1 MCAKLRCVVLLWT
14 LLWGLGALA
23 AEPAPPLQSIYLYLS
38 PNTAQYIKTQETTYE
53 NTLGRW
59 RKYLKRYGKR
69 YRDISREDLIA
80 GVEPGVLILAS
91 AQVLD
96 DDEKRAIKAFSDRG
110 GSIWGT
116 WAVASRDLNGRFI
129 GYDYLEQLFQL
140 KVLGKYKVDTEWFLM
155 PFGDGPLTWP
165 LPAGRRMSVGDIT
178 DEMLIRV
185 QSENLAAVFMD
196 WMRTKEQAGPGG
208 AIAFHES
215 ATGRFVYYAFPEKVW
230 NYHKQADWNAILDST
245 MAWLRRE
252 PRVFKGAWPDGRQ
265 AAHLMEMD
273 TEDKFF
279 SAPGFAKDLES
290 IGAKGTFYCL
300 TSMAIRYPDI
310 VRDLLARGHEVAYH
324 ADVHFGFKNLDPIEQ
339 EMRIQNM
346 MGQMKTILGDST
358 AQATGFRAPT
368 ESYDATTEA
377 ILRRNGILHHAADP
391 SATQDRLPFFSNA
404 EPGLTTDT
412 ALVVLPRTQFD
423 DVNFMRMLYGPAR
436 VEESLAYDLD
446 LAVRSGAFSLLS
458 VHTQNYVDGGLMALT
473 MGNYMRRV
481 AEYKD
486 RLWVARGDQIAAWWR
501 AREPV
506 KLRAEEA
513 GSTVRFSMTSP
524 KPFFPAGLTVV
535 VTNPKKG
542 ILPVVKMSDGKAAK
556 VQVRAMDPFRSAIIF
571 DGQSPSAEYL
581 VQYPH

>member
-1 MCAKLRCVVLLWT
+1 M
-14 LLWGLGALA
+14 GAFA
-23 AEPAPPLQSIYLYLS
+23 TDRSGPLQLIYLYNS
-38 PNTAQYIKTQETTYE
+38 PHTAQLIKSQESSYE

-59 RKYLKRYGKR
+59 RKYLKRYGKAS
-69 YRDISREDLIA
+69 RDLSRDDLVA

-96 DDEKRAIKAFSDRG
+96 EQEKRAIQSFADRG

-116 WAVASRDLNGRFI
+116 WAIGSRDPSGRFL
-129 GYDYLEQLFQL
+129 GYEYLEHLFQL
-140 KVLGKYKVDTEWFLM
+140 RVLGKYKVDTEWFLM

-165 LPAGRRMSVGDIT
+165 VPAGRRMSVGDIS

-185 QSENLAAVFMD
+185 QSDNLAAVFMD

-215 ATGRFVYYAFPEKVW
+215 STARFVYYAFPERVW

-245 MAWLRRE
+245 IAWLRRE
-252 PRVFKGAWPDGRQ
+252 PRLFKGAWPDGRA

-279 SAPGFAKDLES
+279 SAPNFAKDLES
-290 IGAKGTFYCL
+290 IGVKGTFYCL
-300 TSMAIRYPDI
+300 TSMAVRYPDI
-310 VRDLLARGHEVAYH
+310 VRDLRARGHEIAYH
-324 ADVHFGFKNLDPIEQ
+324 ADVHFGFKDLDPAEQ
-339 EMRIQNM
+339 EMRVLNM
-346 MGQMKTILGDST
+346 KAQMKTILGDAT
-358 AQATGFRAPT
+358 GEATGFRAPT
-368 ESYDATTEA
+368 ESYDAVTER

-391 SATQDRLPFFSNA
+391 SATQDRLPFFSSA
-404 EPGLTTDT
+404 EPGLGPSA

-458 VHTQNYVDGGLMALT
+458 VHTQNYVDGGLMAGT
-473 MGNYMRRV
+473 MGNYMKRV

-501 AREPV
+501 TREPV
-506 KLRAEEA
+506 KIQQRTGDGFIAFSA
-513 GSTVRFSMTSP
+513 DGTSGSIPSGLSVIVTHPRKGISP
-524 KPFFPAGLTVV
+524 V
-535 VTNPKKG
+535 VT
-542 ILPVVKMSDGKAAK
+542 LADGKPAK
-556 VQVRAMDPFRSAIIF
+556 VQVKAMDAYRSAIVL
-571 DGQSPSAEYL
+571 DAQSPTSEL
-581 VQYPH
+581 FVRF

>member
-1 MCAKLRCVVLLWT
+1 MRTKLRCVVLFWT

-23 AEPAPPLQSIYLYLS
+23 AESALPLQSIYLYLS

-69 YRDISREDLIA
+69 YRDITRDDLIA
-80 GVEPGVLILAS
+80 GVGPGVLILAS

-129 GYDYLEQLFQL
+129 GYNYLEQLFQL
-140 KVLGKYKVDTEWFLM
+140 KVLGKYKVETEWFLM

-165 LPAGRRMSVGDIT
+165 VPAGRRMSVGDIT

-215 ATGRFVYYAFPEKVW
+215 TTGRFVYYAFPEKVW
-230 NYHKQADWNAILDST
+230 NYHKQTDWNALLDST

-252 PRVFKGAWPDGRQ
+252 PRVFKAAWPDGRH

-279 SAPGFAKDLES
+279 SAPNFAKDLES

-310 VRDLLARGHEVAYH
+310 VRDLLARGHEIAYH
-324 ADVHFGFKNLDPIEQ
+324 ADVHFGFKNLDPLEQ

-346 MGQMKTILGDST
+346 KGQMKTILGDAT

-368 ESYDATTEA
+368 ESYDETTET

-391 SATQDRLPFFSNA
+391 SATQDRLPFFSTA
-404 EPGLTTDT
+404 EPGLTAET

-423 DVNFMRMLYGPAR
+423 DVNFMRMLYGSAR

-486 RLWVARGDQIAAWWR
+486 RLWLARGDQIAAWWR
-501 AREPV
+501 SREPV
-506 KLRAEEA
+506 KLRAEEGGA
-513 GSTVRFSMTSP
+513 TVRFSVKSP
-524 KPFFPAGLTVV
+524 NSLLPTGLTVI
-535 VTNPKKG
+535 VTNPRKG
-542 ILPVVKMSDGKAAK
+542 VLPTVKRSDGTVAK
-556 VQVRAMDPFRSAIIF
+556 LQVKAMDAFRSAIVF
-571 DGQSPSAEYL
+571 DDQSLDVEYS
-581 VQYPH
+581 VQFLQ